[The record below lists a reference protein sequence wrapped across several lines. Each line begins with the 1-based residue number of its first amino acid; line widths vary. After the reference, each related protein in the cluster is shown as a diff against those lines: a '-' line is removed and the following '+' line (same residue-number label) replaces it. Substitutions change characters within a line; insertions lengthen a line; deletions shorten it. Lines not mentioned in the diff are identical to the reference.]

1 MDITNS
7 RRYLLIEYK
16 DIASLTGRSVSTVK
30 KWRLKIEELSGYE
43 FEKTK
48 SRVSRRSVQVYFVFS
63 EEEVVK
69 FVELSKEI
77 TRTNDLDNSVK
88 KVWGDLN
95 AQLER
100 DLGKE
105 IRELR
110 IWIGKYTLETNKR
123 IEALESANKE
133 LRQELSRLKEKQE
146 EMEESQPT
154 GLLSK
159 FKNKR

>member
-1 MDITNS
+1 M
-7 RRYLLIEYK
+7 
-16 DIASLTGRSVSTVK
+16 
-30 KWRLKIEELSGYE
+30 KIEELSGYE

-48 SRVSRRSVQVYFVFS
+48 ARVSKRSVQVYFVFS
-63 EEEVVK
+63 KEEVAK

-100 DLGKE
+100 DLGQE

-110 IWIGKYTLETNKR
+110 LWIGKYTLETNKR
-123 IEALESANKE
+123 IEALETANKKF
-133 LRQELSRLKEKQE
+133 RQDLSRLKERQE
-146 EMEESQPT
+146 QMEESQST
-154 GLLSK
+154 GLLAK

>member
-1 MDITNS
+1 MSID
-7 RRYLLIEYK
+7 YK
-16 DIASLTGRSVSTVK
+16 DIAKLTGRSVSTVK

-48 SRVSRRSVQVYFVFS
+48 ARVSKRSVQVYFVFS
-63 EEEVVK
+63 KEEVAK

-88 KVWGDLN
+88 KVWSDLN

-100 DLGKE
+100 DLGQE
-105 IRELR
+105 IRDLR
-110 IWIGKYTLETNKR
+110 LWIGKYTLETNKR
-123 IEALESANKE
+123 IEALETANKE

-146 EMEESQPT
+146 EIEESQST
-154 GLLSK
+154 GLLAK

>member
-1 MDITNS
+1 MES
-7 RRYLLIEYK
+7 RKRRGERLIDYK
-16 DIASLTGRSVSTVK
+16 DIARLTGRSVSTVK

-48 SRVSRRSVQVYFVFS
+48 ARVSKRSVQVYFVFS
-63 EEEVVK
+63 KEEVAK

-100 DLGKE
+100 DLGQE

-110 IWIGKYTLETNKR
+110 LWIGKYTLETNKR
-123 IEALESANKE
+123 IEALETANKKF
-133 LRQELSRLKEKQE
+133 RQDLSRLKERQE
-146 EMEESQPT
+146 QMEESQST
-154 GLLSK
+154 GLLAK

>member
-1 MDITNS
+1 M
-7 RRYLLIEYK
+7 
-16 DIASLTGRSVSTVK
+16 TGRSVSTVK

-48 SRVSRRSVQVYFVFS
+48 SRVSRRSVQVYFIFS
-63 EEEVVK
+63 KEEVAK

-77 TRTNDLDNSVK
+77 TKTNDLDNSVK

-100 DLGKE
+100 DLGQE
-105 IRELR
+105 IHELR
-110 IWIGKYTLETNKR
+110 LWVGKYTFETNKR
-123 IEALESANKE
+123 IEALETTNKE
-133 LRQELSRLKEKQE
+133 FSQELSRLKEKQE
-146 EMEESQPT
+146 EMEESQST